1 MFDMFDYLLSD
12 KQKKLKQEARDF
24 VKSIPKQMILD
35 MDADKI
41 RFPKE
46 FLREAGRRNLM
57 GCRYPEKWGGRGMDW
72 VSTCTVME
80 EIGVLGYIF
89 ACTFGVGAEL
99 VCDAIILHGNDAQ
112 KEEYVKPLL
121 KGERFAAECL
131 TEPRGG
137 SDFFGTTTMA
147 EDRGDHFVLNG
158 QKRFIVGGEGADYF
172 LVYARTDADAEPHK
186 SISCFIV
193 DRTEGVKT
201 EYLYG
206 LMGCRGGGAARMVF
220 KDVKVPKENLL
231 GELHQGVKIFNTM
244 MIPERLGTAA
254 MTIGAAIPA
263 VDVATDYTSKR
274 KAFGQPVANF
284 QGVSFQVAE
293 AVTLLDAS
301 RSMIYTTARA
311 VDEKM
316 DEKRIR
322 RMVSQS
328 KKFVTESCQKAV
340 HNAMQ
345 VMGGIGYTN
354 IYPVERI
361 FRDLRLASIWTGT
374 NEVMSMIIANEWYK
388 EYWKNKKIGKFRDM
402 ETDAAEAE
410 ARDEKIFE

>member
-1 MFDMFDYLLSD
+1 MFDYLLND
-12 KQKKLKQEARDF
+12 KQKRLKQEARDF
-24 VKSIPKQMILD
+24 VKSIPRKMVLD

-46 FLREAGRRNLM
+46 FLQEAGRRNLM

-72 VSTCTVME
+72 VSTCMVME

-99 VCDAIILHGNDAQ
+99 VCDAIILHGNDAH
-112 KEEYVKPLL
+112 KEKYVKPLL
-121 KGERFAAECL
+121 RGEIFAAECL

-137 SDFFGTTTMA
+137 SDFFGTTTTA

-158 QKRFIVGGEGADYF
+158 QKRFIVGGEGADFF
-172 LVYARTDADAEPHK
+172 LVYARTDPDGEPHK

-193 DRTEGVKT
+193 DRTEGVES

-206 LMGCRGGGAARMVF
+206 LMGCRGGGASRLVF
-220 KDVKVPKENLL
+220 RDVKVPRENLL
-231 GELHQGVKIFNTM
+231 GELHQGVRIFNTM

-254 MTIGAAIPA
+254 MTIGAAAPA
-263 VDVATDYTSKR
+263 VDVATGYTSKR
-274 KAFGQPVANF
+274 KAFGKPVAAF

-301 RSMIYTTARA
+301 RSIIYTTARA
-311 VDEKM
+311 VDEGIH
-316 DEKRIR
+316 EKKIR
-322 RMVSQS
+322 RLISQS

-361 FRDLRLASIWTGT
+361 FRDLGLASIWTGT
-374 NEVMSMIIANEWYK
+374 NEVMSLIIATEWYK
-388 EYWKNKKIGKFRDM
+388 EYGKTRRNHTIRDM
-402 ETDAAEAE
+402 ETVAAEAH
-410 ARDEKIFE
+410 AKDEKIFE

>member
-1 MFDMFDYLLSD
+1 MFDYLLND
-12 KQKKLKQEARDF
+12 EQKKLKQEVRDF
-24 VKSIPKQMILD
+24 VKSIPGKMILD
-35 MDADKI
+35 MDADNI
-41 RFPKE
+41 QFPKE
-46 FLREAGRRNLM
+46 FLQEAGRLNLM
-57 GCRYPEKWGGRGMDW
+57 GCRYPEKWGGRNMDW
-72 VSTCTVME
+72 VSTCMVME
-80 EIGVLGYIF
+80 EVGVLGYIF

-99 VCDAIILHGNDAQ
+99 VCDAIVLHGNDAQ
-112 KEEYVKPLL
+112 KEKYVKPLL
-121 KGERFAAECL
+121 KGEIFAAECL

-137 SDFFGTTTMA
+137 SDFFGTTSTAM
-147 EDRGDHFVLNG
+147 DKGDHFLLNG
-158 QKRFIVGGEGADYF
+158 QKRFIVGGDGADYF
-172 LVYARTDADAEPHK
+172 LVYARTDPDGEPHK

-193 DRTEGVKT
+193 DRSEGVKT

-206 LMGCRGGGAARMVF
+206 LMGCRGGGAARLVF
-220 KDVKVPKENLL
+220 KDVKVPRENLL
-231 GELHQGVKIFNTM
+231 GELNRGVKIFNTM

-263 VDVATDYTSKR
+263 VDVATGYTARR
-274 KAFGQPVANF
+274 KAFGRPVADF

-311 VDEKM
+311 VDGQI

-322 RMVSQS
+322 RFVSQS

-354 IYPVERI
+354 IYPVERV

-388 EYWKNKKIGKFRDM
+388 EYWKMKKAGKVRDM
-402 ETDAAEAE
+402 ETDAAESDAV
-410 ARDEKIFE
+410 DEKIFE